1 MTHGRCSLLYGRTIR
16 PYGLKPLLS
25 PNRVRN
31 CYRLST
37 EANPILGL
45 GICTRI
51 PVLKYRDYYMLTLDI
66 HLPRRRRVKAEV
78 EEAAETVNRMKDE
91 LDAQLQQQFAEVQ
104 KQYVAS
110 TAASELLT
118 EYRDGLI
125 PQAEAAF
132 RAGFPLTSRMRVTS
146 AQSRSPGM
154 TSSVSSVTMNRDCSI
169 TKLQSHIW
177 KR

>member
-1 MTHGRCSLLYGRTIR
+1 
-16 PYGLKPLLS
+16 
-25 PNRVRN
+25 
-31 CYRLST
+31 
-37 EANPILGL
+37 
-45 GICTRI
+45 
-51 PVLKYRDYYMLTLDI
+51 MLTLDI

-132 RAGFPLTSRMRVTS
+132 RAGLSTYQSNASDLRSVLLSWNDVLSLKRDYEQELLDHEIAIAHLETLTGVTL
-146 AQSRSPGM
+146 R
-154 TSSVSSVTMNRDCSI
+154 
-169 TKLQSHIW
+169 
-177 KR
+177 